1 MTVGSYLLRR
11 LAAIPLTLLG
21 ASLLVFAATVV
32 LPGNV
37 ARTILGRE
45 ASDASVA
52 ALSAELGLDRPL
64 PAQYL
69 SWLGRF
75 LTGDWGTSA
84 TLRAPVRELVLDR
97 LGASMLI
104 AGIAFVVLVPVALGL
119 GLLAG
124 LHHDR
129 WPDRLISGVALGLGA
144 TPEFVTGVVLLVVFA
159 ATLHWFPTS
168 ARLPPGAGSLD
179 TLWHL
184 TLPVVS
190 LVLLCTGYVARH
202 VRASTVTV
210 LASPYVR
217 AARLRGMSSARL
229 VRTHV
234 LRNATVPA
242 ASALGVQLQFLLGGL
257 VVVEL
262 LFDYPGVGALLLRSA
277 TDKDLP
283 TLQACAMVLGAAYM
297 LIVLAADL
305 VYRLLDP
312 RVRLGGAR

>member
-1 MTVGSYLLRR
+1 MDIYLLRR
-11 LAAIPLTLLG
+11 LAAIPVTLLG

-32 LPGNV
+32 LPGDV

-52 ALSAELGLDRPL
+52 ALNSELGLDRPL

-75 LTGDWGTSA
+75 LIGDWGTSA
-84 TLRAPVRELVLDR
+84 TLHAPVRDLVLDR

-104 AGIAFVVLVPVALGL
+104 AGIAFAVLVPVALGL

-129 WPDRLISGVALGLGA
+129 WADRLISGVALGLGA

-159 ATLHWFPTS
+159 ATLHWFPVS
-168 ARLPPGAGSLD
+168 ARIPRDAGPLEA
-179 TLWHL
+179 LWHL

-217 AARLRGMSSARL
+217 AARLRGMSPARL

-262 LFDYPGVGALLLRSA
+262 LFDYPGLGALLLRSA
-277 TDKDLP
+277 MDKDLP